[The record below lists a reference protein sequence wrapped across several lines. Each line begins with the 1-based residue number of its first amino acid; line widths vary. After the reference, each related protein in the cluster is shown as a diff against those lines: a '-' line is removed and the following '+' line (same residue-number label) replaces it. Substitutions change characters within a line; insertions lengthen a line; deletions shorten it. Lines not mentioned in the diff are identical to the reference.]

1 MEAQLEDGPDLG
13 VGQAVGVALDLMLD
27 RLDQGDVGRDLG
39 DRPFA
44 RDQGGAGLGRR
55 GGAADDPHHLVEIG
69 DGDDEAEQDVG
80 AVAGLGELE
89 LGAPGDHL
97 LAEAD
102 EGSR

>member
-1 MEAQLEDGPDLG
+1 MSPVDLG
-13 VGQAVGVALDLMLD
+13 LD
-27 RLDQGDVGRDLG
+27 RLDQRDIGRDLG

-44 RDQGGAGLGRR
+44 REQGGARLGRR
-55 GGAADDPHHLVEIG
+55 GRGADDPHHLVEIG
-69 DGDDEAEQDVG
+69 DRDDQAEQEMG
-80 AVAGLGELE
+80 AVARLGELE